1 MTSWVKMAG
10 GNWLKNQINAAPIL
24 QSFLSDGL
32 WKIPVVLQHETEFNI
47 VIQTQHSTVNCNSTS
62 MSSWC

>member
-32 WKIPVVLQHETEFNI
+32 WKIPIVLQHETEFNI
-47 VIQTQHSTVNCNSTS
+47 VI
-62 MSSWC
+62 